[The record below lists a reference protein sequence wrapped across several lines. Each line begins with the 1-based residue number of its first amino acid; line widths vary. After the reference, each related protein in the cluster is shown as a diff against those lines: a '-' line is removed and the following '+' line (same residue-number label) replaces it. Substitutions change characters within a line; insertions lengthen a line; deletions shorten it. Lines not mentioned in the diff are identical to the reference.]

1 MYYYHKQNKENSYKK
16 ANEELDKKI
25 IATRILAAGILKPAE
40 AFDFLNTLDYVDLVT
55 FGVAS
60 KKEVVEDVTIL
71 KNI

>member
-1 MYYYHKQNKENSYKK
+1 MKNW
-16 ANEELDKKI
+16 KI